1 MSKGQQILYNDSD
14 LYMFYMNMIYRIG
27 IKEHFDIQQ
36 KCLGYNIYINYING
50 IIYLDFVVS

>member
-1 MSKGQQILYNDSD
+1 
-14 LYMFYMNMIYRIG
+14 MFYMSMIYRIG